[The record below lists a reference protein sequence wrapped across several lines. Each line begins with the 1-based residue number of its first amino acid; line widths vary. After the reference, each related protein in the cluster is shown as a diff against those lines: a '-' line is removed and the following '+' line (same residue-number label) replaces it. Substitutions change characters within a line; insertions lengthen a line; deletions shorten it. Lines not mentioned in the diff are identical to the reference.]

1 MQLNNDVLFMQKLVD
16 EAMGVPK
23 YAYPMNKNAP
33 KPKDKEFAAV
43 LLVEE
48 NAIGQPTD
56 KIVEREGVIYHQM
69 YTPTNLKFKVLFT
82 NGKQA
87 PSRFISS
94 FRRQKMLDLFKENR
108 MSILD
113 FKKAVNDDVSLETNW
128 EIRDYVMV
136 DCFIY
141 KMFEDVMDVIEIV
154 EVHEVKDAVVNP
166 TP

>member
-1 MQLNNDVLFMQKLVD
+1 MQINNDVIFMQHLVD
-16 EAMGVPK
+16 TAMGVPR
-23 YAYPMNKNAP
+23 YSYPMNRNAP
-33 KPKDKEFAAV
+33 KPKEKEFAAV

-56 KIVEREGVIYHQM
+56 RIVLRGNVYYQQM
-69 YTPTNLKFKVLFT
+69 FTPTYLKFKILFT
-82 NGKQA
+82 NGAQA
-87 PSRFISS
+87 PSKLISS
-94 FRRQKMLDLFKENR
+94 FRRQEMMDMFKRNR

-136 DCFIY
+136 ECFMN

-154 EVHEVKDAVVNP
+154 EVHEIKDAVVNP

>member
-1 MQLNNDVLFMQKLVD
+1 MQINDDVLFMQKLVD
-16 EAMGVPK
+16 TAMNVPK
-23 YAYPMNKNAP
+23 YSYPMNRNAP
-33 KPKDKEFAAV
+33 KPKEKEFAAV

-56 KIVEREGVIYHQM
+56 RIVLRDDIYYQQM
-69 YTPTNLKFKVLFT
+69 FTPTYLKFKVLFT
-82 NGKQA
+82 NGAQA
-87 PSRFISS
+87 PSKFISS
-94 FRRQKMLDLFKENR
+94 FRRQNMMDMFKQNR

-136 DCFIY
+136 ECFMN
-141 KMFEDVMDVIEIV
+141 KMFEEVIQVITKIEL
-154 EVHEVKDAVVNP
+154 NP

>member
-1 MQLNNDVLFMQKLVD
+1 MQINNDVLFMQKLVD

-23 YAYPMNKNAP
+23 YTYPMNRNAP

-48 NAIGQPTD
+48 ITIGQPTG
-56 KIVEREGVIYHQM
+56 KTVEREGILYQQM

-82 NGKQA
+82 NGEQA
-87 PSRFISS
+87 PSKFVSS
-94 FRRQKMLDLFKENR
+94 FRRQKMLDLFKKNR

-141 KMFEDVMDVIEIV
+141 KMFEDVIDEIK
-154 EVHEVKDAVVNP
+154 EAVVNT

>member
-1 MQLNNDVLFMQKLVD
+1 MQINDDVLFMQKLVD

-23 YAYPMNKNAP
+23 YTYPMNRNAP

-48 NAIGQPTD
+48 IAIGQPTA
-56 KIVEREGVIYHQM
+56 KTVEREGILYQQM

-82 NGKQA
+82 NGEQA
-87 PSRFISS
+87 PSKFVSS
-94 FRRQKMLDLFKENR
+94 FRRQKMLDLFKKNR

-141 KMFEDVMDVIEIV
+141 KMFEDAIDEIK
-154 EVHEVKDAVVNP
+154 EAVVNT

>member
-1 MQLNNDVLFMQKLVD
+1 MQLNEDVLFMQKLVD
-16 EAMGVPK
+16 EAMGIPK
-23 YAYPMNKNAP
+23 YSYPMNRNAP

-48 NAIGQPTD
+48 DAIGQPTD
-56 KIVEREGVIYHQM
+56 RVVERDGVVYQQM

-87 PSRFISS
+87 PSKFISS
-94 FRRQKMLDLFKENR
+94 FRRQKMLDMVKQNK

-113 FKKAVNDDVSLETNW
+113 FKKSVNDDVSLETNW
-128 EIRDYVMV
+128 EVRDFVMV

-141 KMFEDVMDVIEIV
+141 KMFEEVMYVIEEV
-154 EVHEVKDAVVNP
+154 EIATAIEVESQ
-166 TP
+166 

>member
-1 MQLNNDVLFMQKLVD
+1 MQINNDVLFMQKLVD
-16 EAMGVPK
+16 EAMGVPR
-23 YAYPMNKNAP
+23 YTYPMNRKAP

-48 NAIGQPTD
+48 NAIGQPTV
-56 KIVEREGVIYHQM
+56 KTVEREGILYQQM

-82 NGKQA
+82 NGEQA
-87 PSRFISS
+87 PSKFVSS
-94 FRRQKMLDLFKENR
+94 FRRQKMLDLFKKNR

-141 KMFEDVMDVIEIV
+141 KMFEDAIDEIK
-154 EVHEVKDAVVNP
+154 EAVVNQ